1 LVFGKA
7 LFGGNDMYIA
17 NSSSSE
23 YLKSAQQGAEFPLE
37 PTARGVGNRRKR
49 FSIPLTERKMR

>member
-17 NSSSSE
+17 NNSSSVI
-23 YLKSAQQGAEFPLE
+23 LKSAQQGAGFPLE
-37 PTARGVGNRRKR
+37 LTARGVGNRRKR